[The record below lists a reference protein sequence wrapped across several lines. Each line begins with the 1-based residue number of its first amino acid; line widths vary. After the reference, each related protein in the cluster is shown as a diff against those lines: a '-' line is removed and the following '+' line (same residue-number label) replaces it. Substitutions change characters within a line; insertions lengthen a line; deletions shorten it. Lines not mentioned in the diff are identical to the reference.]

1 MFLNLCPLNSR
12 AIAHGIVLLQ
22 KPMHVWIMI
31 MHEECERNKNLGIQT
46 EQIRKRTLYGTFV
59 KDEKYQSSF

>member
-1 MFLNLCPLNSR
+1 M
-12 AIAHGIVLLQ
+12 HHIVLLQ
-22 KPMHVWIMI
+22 KTNGCMITI